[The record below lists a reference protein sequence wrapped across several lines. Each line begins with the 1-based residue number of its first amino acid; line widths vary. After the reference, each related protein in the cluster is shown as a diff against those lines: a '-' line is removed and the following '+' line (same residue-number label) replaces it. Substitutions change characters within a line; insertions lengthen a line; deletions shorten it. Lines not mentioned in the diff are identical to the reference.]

1 MDSYA
6 FSGLQYFSNSRCF
19 NWPVRICAKSWAS
32 SAGKVL
38 VGVFGVD
45 ADLELDAELAG
56 MSTWHSASFIVGVS
70 CAILADAMLEDSVK
84 GLVIV
89 LI

>member
-1 MDSYA
+1 
-6 FSGLQYFSNSRCF
+6 
-19 NWPVRICAKSWAS
+19 
-32 SAGKVL
+32 L

-70 CAILADAMLEDSVK
+70 CAILADAMLDDSVK